1 MANVNGMKEEI
12 RRLIEP
18 ISKFECQC
26 CGKQVKRGP
35 KFEYRHAQ
43 YICDHIGPLMIVC
56 RVCVYK
62 LSFGTKGSVARKR
75 NNQVEEESYLYED
88 NN

>member
-1 MANVNGMKEEI
+1 MANINGMKQEI

-18 ISKFECQC
+18 ITKFECQC

-35 KFEYRHAQ
+35 KFEYRHPQ
-43 YICDHIGPLMIVC
+43 FIRDHIADLMTVC

-62 LSFGTKGSVARKR
+62 LSFGSKGSMIRKR
-75 NNQVEEESYLYED
+75 TNQVEKESYLYEGRD
-88 NN
+88 

>member
-1 MANVNGMKEEI
+1 MEI
-12 RRLIEP
+12 RRLIEE
-18 ISKFECQC
+18 KCAFECGC

-43 YICDHIGPLMIVC
+43 YVRDHIATMMTVC

-75 NNQVEEESYLYED
+75 ANQVEVETYKYTDD
-88 NN
+88 N